1 MKFSC
6 ALLLAASLV
15 SCDAAFV
22 PSTSQ
27 RSSIQNLSIKNERLI
42 QSLSTTKAAF
52 ASSKTQGY
60 SSSLQMAMYPVID
73 EWQVVSA
80 GGVKGVVTD
89 SPIPEIEVGEV
100 ITTSKLVTSDIKDG
114 TIVETES
121 GSRYILGAKKQQ
133 GFSFFGGK
141 KAQQVE
147 TEAVVTEPTP
157 AKKRPAPF
165 GSVGRG
171 LTKGAGRD
179 VKSSNAAAAGP
190 VPVINDW
197 IVNNREEVVGVLSN
211 GKKITTSELSTNIA
225 FAETGFTVVT
235 VDDKKYKLGTP
246 RGGAKT
252 VEITDDTPT
261 LGTPTLNNWDMNL
274 DGRLVGAIRG
284 SDNRIV
290 PDGTQITTDK
300 IISEADFIDEGF
312 TVVSE
317 SGRLY
322 KLGKKSRESGSAS
335 NATPAVSLPAISLP
349 SFGGNSDSKEEEEE
363 SEKAPSKPFF
373 SFGKKD
379 EESSADV
386 VSEVPKKAPAPVK
399 SAPAPAPPAQSL
411 FSRKPV
417 KTIITPT
424 IDNWAV
430 TGAGGVSGNVRNSP
444 NPEIEDGEFLTTSKL
459 ENDVNAIYT
468 GTTVTTINGSKYVL
482 GTKRPVSKAVVE
494 KSPAPI
500 LAGAWFTAV
509 IVFALLAQQ

>member
-6 ALLLAASLV
+6 ALLLAASLA

-27 RSSIQNLSIKNERLI
+27 RSSIQNLSIKKERQI

-52 ASSKTQGY
+52 ASSKTQGS

-100 ITTSKLVTSDIKDG
+100 ITTSKIITSDIKDG
-114 TIVETES
+114 TIVETAS

-141 KAQQVE
+141 KAQELE
-147 TEAVVTEPTP
+147 TEAVVAEPTP

-171 LTKGAGRD
+171 LTKGVGRD
-179 VKSSNAAAAGP
+179 FNSSNTAAVEP

-235 VDDKKYKLGTP
+235 VDDKKYKLGNP

-252 VEITDDTPT
+252 VEITNDTPA

-274 DGRLVGAIRG
+274 DGRLVGTIRG

-335 NATPAVSLPAISLP
+335 SATPAVSLPAISLP
-349 SFGGNSDSKEEEEE
+349 SFGGNSESKEEET
-363 SEKAPSKPFF
+363 EKALSKPFF

-399 SAPAPAPPAQSL
+399 SAPVPAPAPAQSR

-417 KTIITPT
+417 KTVITPT

-482 GTKRPVSKAVVE
+482 GTKRPVSNAVVE